1 MSEKASVEKFSM
13 SELEKLRS
21 ELMQS
26 GIDSWQ
32 AAEVVS
38 AFLVGRGYGVNNAT
52 VRDAVTR
59 LDPFGGSADSMQAVL
74 ETVAYVM

>member
-1 MSEKASVEKFSM
+1 MSETASVEKFSM
-13 SELEKLRS
+13 SELEKLRGD
-21 ELMQS
+21 LMQS

-38 AFLVGRGYGVNNAT
+38 AFLAGRGYGVNSVT
-52 VRDAVTR
+52 MRDAVTR
-59 LDPFGGSADSMQAVL
+59 LDAFGGSIDTMQAVL

>member
-1 MSEKASVEKFSM
+1 MSDKASVEKFPM
-13 SELEKLRS
+13 SELEKLRG

-38 AFLVGRGYGVNNAT
+38 VFLAGRGYGVDNAT
-52 VRDAVTR
+52 IRDAVTR
-59 LDPFGGSADSMQAVL
+59 IDAFNGSTDAMQAVL